1 MTYEEAIKGLEEISQ
16 KLSSESV
23 SLDEAVKLFE
33 ESTKL
38 SKVCF
43 ETLKNVEA
51 KVSVIKK
58 ELDEI
63 KEKPFPVE

>member
-1 MTYEEAIKGLEEISQ
+1 MTYEESIKRLEEISN
-16 KLSSESV
+16 KLSSDTI

-43 ETLKNVEA
+43 ETIKNVEA

-63 KEKPFPVE
+63 KEKPFNIE

>member
-1 MTYEEAIKGLEEISQ
+1 MTYEEAIKRLEEISQ
-16 KLSSESV
+16 ALSSDSV

-38 SKVCF
+38 SKICF
-43 ETLKNVEA
+43 ETIKNVET
-51 KVSVIKK
+51 KVSLIKK

-63 KEKPFPVE
+63 KEKPFSVE

>member
-1 MTYEEAIKGLEEISQ
+1 MTYEEAIKNLEEISQ
-16 KLSSESV
+16 KLSSDDI

-38 SKVCF
+38 SKICF
-43 ETLKNVEA
+43 ETIKNVET

-63 KEKPFPVE
+63 KEKPFVVD